1 MKQMSAMGVRRMMYP
16 GRGPRG
22 RIRGGGPDAGGVG
35 QGAGALALGP
45 FAGLSGMNMLVAPNL
60 VAPQPQFVNADGM
73 AALACSDGGPHA
85 AYAHSAPE
93 LAAMMLAG
101 AQQPNINVAQQ
112 LAYYTAG
119 TALYSY
125 SYRSSCHCCL
135 RRPFALPIARAKSR
149 DADSRN
155 AFSRR
160 RHGRR
165 PVARSCALRGGG
177 SGVQR
182 AREREHLAPRLL
194 QRLAGLR

>member
-22 RIRGGGPDAGGVG
+22 RIRAGGPDAAGVVE

-60 VAPQPQFVNADGM
+60 VAPPPQFVNADGV
-73 AALACSDGGPHA
+73 LACPDAGPHGA
-85 AYAHSAPE
+85 FAHSAPE
-93 LAAMMLAG
+93 LAAMML
-101 AQQPNINVAQQ
+101 PSNVAQQ

-119 TALYSY
+119 TSTILVQHSPVTALVPLLLLPPAAT
-125 SYRSSCHCCL
+125 C
-135 RRPFALPIARAKSR
+135 APIARAESS
-149 DADSRN
+149 DADGRN
-155 AFSRR
+155 APSRR
-160 RHGRR
+160 RNGRR

-177 SGVQR
+177 GVRR